1 MKTFRPTSAGV
12 RQKTVA
18 DFSVLT
24 KATPEKRLVT
34 KLASTAGRNSQGRVT
49 SRFRGGGHKRKYRLI
64 DFYRDKLE
72 IPAKVQAIEYDPNRS
87 AHIAL
92 LAYADGEK
100 RYIIAPESLKV
111 GATLLSSNQ
120 ATEIEPGNALPLGK
134 IPVGTN
140 IYNVELKPG
149 AGGKLS
155 RSAGTFSQLVAK
167 EDRFATI
174 KLPSGEVRRVQ
185 IECRAT
191 IGSVGNAAHENITI
205 GKAGRTRWLGR
216 RGHTRGT
223 AMNPVDHPHGG
234 GQGRDSGGRHPVS
247 PWGKP
252 TKGKKTRHNKRT
264 DVFIVTRRKKG
275 RNSKS

>member
-18 DFSVLT
+18 DFSMLT
-24 KATPEKRLVT
+24 KSTPEKSLTT
-34 KLASTAGRNSQGRVT
+34 KYSNSAGRNGKGHVT
-49 SRFRGGGHKRKYRLI
+49 SRFRGGGHKRRYRLI

-72 IPAKVQAIEYDPNRS
+72 VPAKVQSVEYDPNRS

-100 RYIIAPESLKV
+100 RYIIAPESIKV
-111 GATLLSSNQ
+111 GATILSSANL
-120 ATEIEPGNALPLGK
+120 TEIEPGNAMPVGK

-155 RSAGTFSQLVAK
+155 RSAGTFSQVVSK

-185 IECRAT
+185 VECRAT
-191 IGSVGNAAHENITI
+191 IGSVGNADHENISI

-216 RGHTRGT
+216 RGHVRGT

-247 PWGKP
+247 PTGKP
-252 TKGKKTRHNKRT
+252 AKGKKTRMNKRT
-264 DVFIVTRRKKG
+264 DVFIVSRRGKKA
-275 RNSKS
+275 

>member
-1 MKTFRPTSAGV
+1 MKTFRPTTAGV

-18 DFSVLT
+18 DFSMLT
-24 KATPEKRLVT
+24 KKQPEKSLTV
-34 KLASTAGRNSQGRVT
+34 KYSNSAGRNSHGRVT

-64 DFYRDKLE
+64 DFLRDKLD
-72 IPAKVQAIEYDPNRS
+72 IPATVNAIEYDPNRS

-92 LAYADGEK
+92 LSYKDGEK
-100 RYIIAPESLKV
+100 RYIVAPESLKV
-111 GATLLSSNQ
+111 GATVVSSNSV
-120 ATEIEPGNALPLGK
+120 AEIEPGNAMPLAK

-155 RSAGTFSQLVAK
+155 RSAGTFAQLVSK
-167 EDRFATI
+167 EDRFATVR
-174 KLPSGEVRRVQ
+174 LPSGEVRRIQ
-185 IECRAT
+185 MECRAT
-191 IGSVGNAAHENITI
+191 IGTVGNAGYENISI
-205 GKAGRTRWLGR
+205 GKAGRTRWMGK
-216 RGHTRGT
+216 RGHVRGT

-234 GQGRDSGGRHPVS
+234 GQGRDKGGRHPVS

-264 DVFIVTRRKKG
+264 NFFIVSRRGKKI
-275 RNSKS
+275 